1 MTSRYHRLEQ
11 KKKKKKE
18 EKDRNE
24 RVMHSFNA
32 GTTNIP
38 RSNEILEFL
47 FLLRID
53 VYLSKL
59 NK

>member
-11 KKKKKKE
+11 KKKE
-18 EKDRNE
+18 EKNRNE